1 MANHFVDCITMQW
14 YALPTS
20 PCTCPPWV
28 GLDPDGWY
36 RLDCSD
42 PAGPQI
48 VEYGDEDRDDEA
60 PLTLDDAIQELL
72 ALEQQ
77 NDSA

>member
-1 MANHFVDCITMQW
+1 MAKHFVDCHTMQSW
-14 YALPTS
+14 ALPTS

-36 RLDCSD
+36 RLDS
-42 PAGPQI
+42 GPDGPRI
-48 VEYGDEDRDDEA
+48 VEFDDDAPDDEA

-72 ALEQQ
+72 ALERQ
-77 NDSA
+77 DDPA